1 MMSDHHEQLMEYL
14 YQELSPE
21 EARRFEDHLG
31 TCEMCQKDLADF
43 RRLRQALAAWDV
55 EEVPHISLTID
66 GSPSRGWLAL
76 WRAFPIWMRLVT
88 AAAAAMLV
96 LALFNVQMSYHP
108 QKGFQFSASLWPRA
122 ELPGAPQP
130 KPRPV
135 GLTEEQVTA
144 LIRTA
149 ITQTQRETNEQ
160 MAAQLQALAAKL
172 RSENERLLIQMAN
185 TLRQEQEERLAE
197 LEDQLG
203 QPSTVSTL
211 AELFWEEPN
220 SGY

>member
-1 MMSDHHEQLMEYL
+1 MSDHHEKLMDYL

-43 RRLRQALAAWDV
+43 RQLREALAAWDI
-55 EEVPHISLTID
+55 EQVPHISLTID
-66 GSPSRGWLAL
+66 GSPSRHWFAL
-76 WRAFPIWMRLVT
+76 WKAFPIWLRLTIT
-88 AAAAAMLV
+88 AAAALLI
-96 LALFNVQMSYHP
+96 LALFNVQMSYRP
-108 QKGFQFSASLWPRA
+108 QDGFRFSASLWPRA
-122 ELPGAPQP
+122 ELPATEPPQP
-130 KPRPV
+130 EPV
-135 GLTEEQVTA
+135 GLTEEQVAA
-144 LIRTA
+144 LIRAA
-149 ITQTQRETNEQ
+149 IAQAQQQTSEQ
-160 MAAQLQALAAKL
+160 MAAEIEALAAKL
-172 RSENERLLIQMAN
+172 RSENERLLVQMAD

-197 LEDQLG
+197 LKDQLG